1 MSDTT
6 RNDTAGSEPA
16 VETAGS
22 EPAVEAAASAAG
34 VSAADVSGA
43 GAEAPRGSRASAPP
57 EVDRVAAARAAVAAR
72 RARAAVKAAVASG
85 ERSALDVAR
94 TAWEDDTATAERSL
108 RVRDL
113 LTSIAGIGPSRAE
126 VVMGSLR
133 IAPSKR
139 LGGLGSRQRG
149 ELADWFATRS
159 GRRRPTSKLVVLAGP
174 TAVGKGTVS
183 AYIREHHPE
192 VLLSVSAT
200 TRKPRPGEID
210 GVHYYFVD
218 DDEFD
223 RMIRDHD
230 LLEWATV
237 HNSYRYGTPRPPI
250 DAALD
255 RGEKVLLK
263 IDLQGARQ
271 VRNAMPE
278 AVLVFLLPPTWE
290 ELVRRLIG
298 RGTEDATEQQRR
310 LDSAKVELAAQ
321 DEFDVRVVNS
331 DVSTAAQEVVDLFLA
346 P

>member
-1 MSDTT
+1 MTDEHE
-6 RNDTAGSEPA
+6 GLPA
-16 VETAGS
+16 HRT
-22 EPAVEAAASAAG
+22 
-34 VSAADVSGA
+34 
-43 GAEAPRGSRASAPP
+43 PP
-57 EVDRVAAARAAVAAR
+57 EVDRVAAAKAAVAAR
-72 RARAAVKAAVASG
+72 RARAAVKAAIASG

-94 TAWEDDTATAERSL
+94 AAWDDSLVETTSAERSL

-113 LTSIAGIGPSRAE
+113 LVSLPGIGPARAE
-126 VVMGSLR
+126 AIMGTLR

-139 LGGLGSRQRG
+139 LGGLGTRQRTA
-149 ELADWFATRS
+149 LADWLAAR
-159 GRRRPTSKLVVLAGP
+159 GRNRGASKLVVLAGP

-183 AYIREHHPE
+183 AHIRQHYPD
-192 VLLSVSAT
+192 VNLSVSAT
-200 TRKPRPGEID
+200 TRKPRPGEVD

-223 RMIRDHD
+223 RMIRDRE

-250 DAALD
+250 DRALD
-255 RGEKVLLK
+255 AGEKVMLE

-271 VRNAMPE
+271 VRDAMPE

-298 RGTEDATEQQRR
+298 RGTESAEEQARR
-310 LDSAKVELAAQ
+310 LETAKVELAAQ
-321 DEFDVRVVNS
+321 DEFDVRIVNS
-331 DVSTAAQEVVDLFLA
+331 DVGTAAREVVDLFSA